1 MKFNCVEKE
10 KDLSSILICF
20 QTPQLNNKEDLIR
33 ELHHERRIAEAAAM
47 KKKLDE
53 EQLLV
58 RIVKIFG

>member
-1 MKFNCVEKE
+1 MKFNCVEK
-10 KDLSSILICF
+10 KRILICF

-33 ELHHERRIAEAAAM
+33 ELHQERRVAEAAAM

-58 RIVKIFG
+58 RIVFSKENL